1 MRKTAK
7 RSLLLTALLLL
18 AAGYVF
24 LQTTSPAPQ
33 LATLMPSGA
42 LLYLESPDFS
52 RVLRDWDTSKVKADW
67 LGSANYAVFSQS
79 NLFTKLQEVYSQYG
93 AAAGFLPDLRS
104 ISEIAGTDSALA
116 LYGIRD
122 VEFLYV
128 TRIGDA
134 VFMKS
139 QLWAVRDKFEQRQ
152 AGGVPFYLRTDP
164 ASKRTVAFAF
174 SKGYLLLATR
184 DDLIAQALEL
194 AAGGGNPSI
203 ASDRWFHDST
213 AAAPVHGE
221 LRLVMNLESLVKSVY
236 FRSYW
241 VQRNASAVRRYWAG
255 VADVKRSGGNIT
267 ESRVFLHTLN
277 AAESE
282 PEPANSGTVSSL
294 LTLVPSEAGLYKAVR
309 VNEPGEAATLIVEK
323 LIAPQPQRSRDFRY
337 APLAESPDSVAGSE
351 GDLET
356 RIDQQPLP
364 SDAGIADSVAAVR
377 AMLDKTAGTALLL
390 VQSSSPVAGTFIQTP
405 SVIVLAG
412 AGDWDHDSVRSA
424 LTAAAGRLWSTS
436 QLGAGW
442 VSGTAGRNPIDRM
455 DGLGTV
461 LFANRGRLLF
471 LSNDSRLLAAV
482 LDRLGT
488 GPSTGALTYAA
499 GFRHASERPNYERI
513 MAALDLSSAQ
523 NRAPA
528 FFSDNI
534 GSLSR
539 VLSKFTEIRM
549 TGEERNNITVETVL
563 YQTGQ

>member
-1 MRKTAK
+1 MKRSAK
-7 RSLLLTALLLL
+7 RTLLLAALLLL

-24 LQTTSPAPQ
+24 LQTVSPAPQ

-52 RVLRDWDTSKVKADW
+52 RVLRDWDASQVKSDW
-67 LGSANYAVFSQS
+67 LMSANYAVFSQS

-93 AAAGFLPDLRS
+93 DAAGFLPDLRS

-116 LYGIRD
+116 LYEIRD

-134 VFMKS
+134 AFMKS

-152 AGGVPFYLRTDP
+152 AGGVQFYLRTDP

-203 ASDRWFHDST
+203 ASDRWFHDAT
-213 AAAPVHGE
+213 AAAPDHGE
-221 LRLVMNLESLVKSVY
+221 LRLAMNLESLVKSVY

-241 VQRNASAVRRYWAG
+241 VQRNASAVRQYWAG
-255 VADVKRSGGNIT
+255 VADVKRTGGNIT
-267 ESRVFLHTLN
+267 ESRVFLRTPD
-277 AAESE
+277 AAQ
-282 PEPANSGTVSSL
+282 PALSASDSGTVSGL
-294 LTLVPSEAGLYKAVR
+294 LALVPPEAGLYKVSR
-309 VNEPGEAATLIVEK
+309 VNEPAEAATLIVDK
-323 LIAPQPQRSRDFRY
+323 LIAPQPPRSRDFRY
-337 APLAESPDSVAGSE
+337 APGAVSFDGLAGTED
-351 GDLET
+351 DLET

-364 SDAGIADSVAAVR
+364 SDAGVSDSVAAVR
-377 AMLDKTAGTALLL
+377 VILDKTGATALLL
-390 VQSSSPVAGTFIQTP
+390 VQSSSPVAATFIQTP
-405 SVIVLAG
+405 SVIVLAA
-412 AGDWDHDSVRSA
+412 AGDWDHDSVRSS
-424 LTAAAGRLWSTS
+424 LTAAAGGLWTTS
-436 QLGAGW
+436 QLGAAW
-442 VSGTAGRNPIDRM
+442 VTGTAGRNPIDRM
-455 DGLGTV
+455 DGLGTL

-471 LSNDSRLLAAV
+471 LSNDSRLLTAV

-488 GPSTGALTYAA
+488 GPSTGAFTYAA
-499 GFRHASERPNYERI
+499 GFRHSRERPNYERV
-513 MAALDLSSAQ
+513 MAALDFTSAG

-539 VLSKFTEIRM
+539 VLSKFSEIRM
-549 TGEERNNITVETVL
+549 TEEERNSITVQTVL